1 MLNAVLIILLKVVL
15 VVYAAD
21 VQRMLNID
29 CDIVEE
35 YEISEIPV
43 SAITIEKINQNLYN
57 ASVIHDENK
66 CKSWS
71 EAHRYYAVN

>member
-1 MLNAVLIILLKVVL
+1 MNE
-15 VVYAAD
+15 AA

-35 YEISEIPV
+35 YVITEIPV